1 MKTQIIALES
11 HDDLISVR
19 DRMSWA
25 KSPRILLVW
34 PKFEKVTL
42 RPVDLRILQQH
53 AHYLGADLGVVTR
66 RANVRRDAQGFG
78 IPVFDSSAAAQRET
92 WPTHPPTHR
101 START
106 AHPELRS
113 LRDEVRVKEASW
125 RSKPATRVGFFAL
138 GVLAVLM
145 VSALFIPRAV
155 IKLTPISQLQ
165 SITIPVT
172 ASTSTQSVGIE
183 GRLPAHEISVTVT
196 GTQSAR
202 IMSQTSIPVDKASG
216 IARFKNLTQAAI
228 TIPAGTVV
236 YSSGPNPMGFA
247 TQNDTHLPGNV
258 NAVVEVQILAVE
270 AGAAGNLPANSLS
283 TINGSVSLSASVT
296 NPDPLIGGS
305 DRIATAPSEDD
316 HKRVRSVL
324 IGLLAAQAQ
333 QQISNSIGAKDV
345 LLVDTLKMGDVSEEN
360 YDPPSGQA
368 GNLLKLTMSVPF
380 KAQYLSAG
388 DLTQLAET
396 ALDSSEPQ
404 GFVPVPDTITYK
416 LVGNPVP
423 DDSGASR
430 FSLEVE
436 RTSVQ
441 QIDLNQAN
449 VLARGLSTKAA
460 AQILRTRLPL
470 AKAPEIDLNPSWWP
484 WLPLIPFRI
493 TVQS

>member
-66 RANVRRDAQGFG
+66 RANVRRDAQSFG

-92 WPTHPPTHR
+92 WPTRQPKHR
-101 START
+101 SATRA
-106 AHPELRS
+106 AYPQLRV
-113 LRDEVRVKEASW
+113 LRDEFRVKEAGW
-125 RSKPATRVGFFAL
+125 RSKPAARVGFFAL

-145 VSALFIPRAV
+145 VSVLFIPRAV
-155 IKLTPISQLQ
+155 IKLAPISQLQ

-172 ASTSTQSVGIE
+172 ASTSIQAVGTA
-183 GRLPAHEISVTVT
+183 GSLPAHEIALTVT

-202 IMSQTSIPVDKASG
+202 ITSQTSIPVNKASG
-216 IARFKNLTQAAI
+216 IARFKNLTQAAL

-236 YSSGPNPMGFA
+236 YSSAPNPVGFA

-258 NAVVEVQILAVE
+258 NAVVEVPIVAVE

-283 TINGSVSLSASVT
+283 TIDGSVSLSASVT
-296 NPDPLIGGS
+296 NPNPLTGGS
-305 DRIATAPSEDD
+305 DRMATAPSEDD

-324 IGLLAAQAQ
+324 MDLLATRAQ
-333 QQISNSIGAKDV
+333 QQISDSIGAKDV
-345 LLVDTLKMGDVSEEN
+345 LLVNTLKMGEVSEEN
-360 YDPPSGQA
+360 YDPPAGQA

-380 KAQYLSAG
+380 QAQYLSAD

-396 ALDSSEPQ
+396 ALDASGPQ
-404 GFVPVPDTITYK
+404 GFAPMPGTLTYK

-423 DDSGASR
+423 DGSGASR
-430 FSLEVE
+430 FSLQVE
-436 RTSVQ
+436 RMSVH

-449 VLARGLSTKAA
+449 ALARGLSTKAA
-460 AQILRTRLPL
+460 SQILRAKLPL

-493 TVQS
+493 TVQ